1 MITFTAIICNANL
14 HSQYTNP
21 IVDIGDALKIWD
33 VEKAIT
39 NYASFHNV
47 SKDSVCK
54 KDLIGSSAGV
64 NGWYM
69 FDLNTE
75 DNIEY
80 QTIVLQKI
88 EINGNWFINFVVSEN
103 VYINKMKTILSKNGK
118 VCVYYTPDVSIP
130 DTSIL
135 KKTIKEA
142 VIKEDYLKAYRY
154 KEKLIK
160 AEKEIEVINST
171 PKYFEVVQVEGI
183 SNSSE
188 KIKWDIYTKESES
201 LLEIPPPDVLAWSRN
216 SDEELEELRES

>member
-1 MITFTAIICNANL
+1 
-14 HSQYTNP
+14 
-21 IVDIGDALKIWD
+21 
-33 VEKAIT
+33 
-39 NYASFHNV
+39 
-47 SKDSVCK
+47 
-54 KDLIGSSAGV
+54 
-64 NGWYM
+64 M
-69 FDLNTE
+69 FWRS
-75 DNIEY
+75 
-80 QTIVLQKI
+80 IVLLIISVITSIKI
-88 EINGNWFINFVVSEN
+88 
-103 VYINKMKTILSKNGK
+103 
-118 VCVYYTPDVSIP
+118 VSIP

-171 PKYFEVVQVEGI
+171 PNYFEIVQLEGI

-188 KIKWDIYTKESES
+188 KIKWDIYTKETEI